1 MERHEKPRYNLIIQP
16 LIYHHKQN
24 ALILI
29 EMSPLFYEGS
39 NKGIKYAR
47 YDFCGLIRTKMLPI
61 IYQSTVV
68 NILNKLQY
76 KMLFIKTRINKR

>member
-47 YDFCGLIRTKMLPI
+47 YDFCGLI
-61 IYQSTVV
+61 
-68 NILNKLQY
+68 
-76 KMLFIKTRINKR
+76 